1 MGDRFIFRRVIFQF
15 RGEGKGGP
23 GGNQYHKP
31 VIRLNGSAALLS
43 GKKMAEGVPQTG
55 LNRAAD
61 YAATNPSGLYPHKPD
76 DRTGSDVVESFVE
89 CDFCFFQDTGSITG
103 KVGLDFFH
111 GKKLA
116 DLFRSANLFIH

>member
-1 MGDRFIFRRVIFQF
+1 MGGRLFIRPVIFQL

-31 VIRLNGSAALLS
+31 VIRLNGSTALLS
-43 GKKMAEGVPQTG
+43 GKKMALGVQQEE

-61 YAATNPSGLYPHKPD
+61 NGATFPSGLYPHKPD
-76 DRTGSDVVESFVE
+76 YRTGPDMVESLVE
-89 CDFCFFQDTGSITG
+89 CDFCFFQDTGFITG
-103 KVGLDFFH
+103 KVCLDFFH

-116 DLFRSANLFIH
+116 DLFRSAYLFIH